1 MEKYIS
7 YKILLVLC
15 LSSFF
20 YACSPTRYVGKDE
33 YLLNRV
39 KVKIED
45 KNVNTSELKKNIRQR
60 PNTRI
65 LGVAR
70 FHLGLYNLS
79 GSNENKRLNKW
90 LRSIGEAP
98 VVYSPFLTDRSIAQ
112 LKLYLNNKGYY
123 KAVVSDTVWFKK
135 KKAFVE
141 YRVLAGD
148 VTRIR
153 DFSYQADSGVIANEL
168 PASSP
173 IFQMIMNDTN
183 HTRIREKMPL
193 DIDVL
198 ESERERV
205 AYMLR
210 TNGYYNFSK
219 NFIQYY
225 ADTLR
230 TGAARQADLIMTV
243 VNSLPDSMAYRKYR
257 INNVRINLDY
267 DPLLAATG
275 ADSVYRSTRYND
287 YEVIYNEV
295 MKIKPGV
302 ILETIQFEKGEEY
315 NVRKV
320 ASSYSRLQ
328 ALNLF
333 KFINIVFREHAGNSE
348 TPHLDCEIQLTPMK
362 RQSYNVFLEGTNNS
376 GNIGVGGNFSYN
388 HKNLFHGGENL
399 TLSVWGALKKEK
411 LRENEIFS
419 TTEVGTE
426 LKLVTPQFWMPVF
439 RLAEFRRDF
448 APKTSISLSYSQE
461 NTQFYR
467 RRVAS
472 AKFGYLWRRTDN
484 KWRYNFDLID
494 LNYVMMPFVND
505 DFINGLK
512 NQYVKSAYTDHLILS
527 ANWTAVFT
535 DQVNNT
541 GGSFNY
547 FRGNL
552 ETSGNFLLAVDKL
565 FGKHQSGSDG
575 ESYYKALG
583 VRYAQFVKA
592 DGEYRFNHYINRAN
606 SVVYRLFLGSGYPY
620 GNMKAL
626 PFEEAYYCGGAND
639 IRAWQSRTLGPGTYA
654 PSPEEGKY
662 PNSVGDFKLE
672 ANVEYR
678 FKLFWLLE
686 GALFLDAG
694 NIWNINRY
702 ENRSGAQL
710 EKEFYREIAVGTGM
724 GLRLNVTFF
733 LLRFDL
739 GIKMHDPALSPGQ
752 RFVLFNHNGG
762 FKKSVLN
769 IAIGYPF

>member
-39 KVKIED
+39 KVRVED
-45 KNVNTSELKKNIRQR
+45 KNVNTSELKKTIRQR

-79 GSNENKRLNKW
+79 GSNEGKRFNRW

-98 VVYSPFLTDRSIAQ
+98 VIYSPFLTDRSIAQ
-112 LKLYLNNKGYY
+112 LRLYLNNKGYY
-123 KAVVSDTVWFKK
+123 QAVVSDTVWFKK
-135 KKAFVE
+135 RKAFVE
-141 YRVLAGD
+141 YRIHAGP

-153 DFSYQADSGVIANEL
+153 DFSYQVDSGIIVNEL
-168 PASSP
+168 PSSSP
-173 IFQMIMNDTN
+173 LFQMVLNDTA
-183 HTRIREKMPL
+183 HTKVRKGMPL

-225 ADTLR
+225 ADTL
-230 TGAARQADLIMTV
+230 GLGSAQQADLMMTI
-243 VNSLPDSMAYRKYR
+243 VNSLSDSMAYRKYR
-257 INNVRINLDY
+257 INHIRINLDY
-267 DPLLAATG
+267 DPLLAVTG
-275 ADSVYRSTRYND
+275 ADSVYRSERYDD
-287 YEVIYNEV
+287 YEVVYHGM
-295 MKIKPGV
+295 MKIKPKV
-302 ILETIQFEKGEEY
+302 ILETIQFENGEEY

-328 ALNLF
+328 DLNLF
-333 KFINIVFREHAGNSE
+333 KFINIVFKER
-348 TPHLDCEIQLTPMK
+348 TTDPDCPLLDCEIQLTPMK

-419 TTEVGTE
+419 ATEVGAE
-426 LKLVTPQFWMPVF
+426 LKLVTPQFWVPVF
-439 RLAEFRRDF
+439 RLNGFRREF

-461 NTQFYR
+461 HTQFYR

-472 AKFGYLWRRTDN
+472 AKFGYLWRRSDN
-484 KWRYNFDLID
+484 RWRYNFDLID

-505 DFINGLK
+505 EFINGLK

-527 ANWTAVFT
+527 ANWSAVFT
-535 DQVNNT
+535 DQVNNAM
-541 GGSFNY
+541 GSFNY
-547 FRGNL
+547 FRWNL
-552 ETSGNFLLAVDKL
+552 ETSGNFLLAVDRL
-565 FGKHQSGSDG
+565 FGKHRSESDG
-575 ESYYKALG
+575 ERYYKALG
-583 VRYAQFVKA
+583 VRYAQFIKT
-592 DGEYRFNHYINRAN
+592 DGEYHFNHYVNRAN
-606 SVVYRLFLGSGYPY
+606 SLVYRLFLGCGYPY
-620 GNMKAL
+620 GNMKAI

-639 IRAWQSRTLGPGTYA
+639 IRAWQSRTLGPGSYA
-654 PSPEEGKY
+654 PTEEEGRY
-662 PNSVGDFKLE
+662 PNRVGDFKME

-686 GALFLDAG
+686 GALFLDTG

-702 ENRSGAQL
+702 ENRLGAQL
-710 EKEFYREIAVGTGM
+710 NEDFYKQIAVGTGV

-739 GIKMHDPALSPGQ
+739 GIKMHDPSLSSGQ
-752 RFVLFNHNGG
+752 RFVLFNSNGG
-762 FKKSVLN
+762 FRKSVLN

>member
-1 MEKYIS
+1 MEKHIS
-7 YKILLVLC
+7 YKILLIFC
-15 LSSFF
+15 LSLFL

-39 KVKIED
+39 KVKIEE
-45 KNVNTSELKKNIRQR
+45 KNVNTSELKKAIRQR

-70 FHLGLYNLS
+70 FHLGVYNLS
-79 GSNENKRLNKW
+79 GSDEKKRFNRW

-112 LKLYLNNKGYY
+112 LQLYLNNKGYF
-123 KAVVSDTVWFKK
+123 KATVSDSVWFRK
-135 KKAFVE
+135 KKAYIE
-141 YRVLAGD
+141 YRIQPGP
-148 VTRIR
+148 VTRIEN
-153 DFSYQADSGVIANEL
+153 FSLQSDSGVIANEL
-168 PASSP
+168 PSFSP
-173 IFQMIMNDTN
+173 LFKMVVQDTSHSLVRN
-183 HTRIREKMPL
+183 NMPL

-198 ESERERV
+198 ESERERITD
-205 AYMLR
+205 MLR

-225 ADTLR
+225 ADTVKVSSSERANLVMII
-230 TGAARQADLIMTV
+230 L
-243 VNSLPDSMAYRKYR
+243 NSLSDSMVYRKYTV
-257 INNVRINLDY
+257 NNIRINLDY
-267 DPLLAATG
+267 DPLLSATG
-275 ADSVYRSTRYND
+275 ADSIYQKAYYGE
-287 YEVIYNEV
+287 YEVVYNNA
-295 MKIKPGV
+295 MKIKPKV
-302 ILETIQFEKGEEY
+302 ILETIQFGKGEEY
-315 NVRKV
+315 NVKKV
-320 ASSYSRLQ
+320 AGSYSRLQ

-333 KFINIVFREHAGNSE
+333 KFINIVFREYKGE
-348 TPHLDCEIQLTPMK
+348 EGVPYLDCEIQLTPMK

-411 LRENEIFS
+411 LKENEIFS

-448 APKTSISLSYSQE
+448 APKTSISLSYRQE
-461 NTQFYR
+461 HTQFYR

-472 AKFGYLWRRTDN
+472 AKFGYLWRRADN
-484 KWRYNFDLID
+484 KWRYNFDLVD
-494 LNYVMMPFVND
+494 LNYVMMPFVNQE
-505 DFINGLK
+505 FIDGLK
-512 NQYVKSAYTDHLILS
+512 NQYVKSAYTDHMILS
-527 ANWTAVFT
+527 ANFSAVFT
-535 DQVNNT
+535 DQIVNT
-541 GGSFNY
+541 TESFNY

-552 ETSGNFLLAVDKL
+552 ETSGNFLLGVDKL
-565 FGKHQSGSDG
+565 FGKRQS
-575 ESYYKALG
+575 ETAEEKFYKAFG
-583 VRYAQFVKA
+583 VRYAQFVKV

-606 SVVYRLFLGSGYPY
+606 SVVYRLFLGCGYPY

-639 IRAWQSRTLGPGTYA
+639 IRAWQSRTLGPGSYF
-654 PSPEEGKY
+654 SEDRY

-694 NIWNINRY
+694 NIWNINRF
-702 ENRSGAQL
+702 ENRTGTQL
-710 EKEFYREIAVGTGM
+710 GREFYKQIAVGTGV

-739 GIKMHDPALSPGQ
+739 GIKMHDPALSQGQ
-752 RFVLFNHNGG
+752 RFVLLNHNGG